1 MLSNNIFKTLFVQ
14 YHYLYLISQ
23 LTIDNQT
30 IMKKVSNILARKG
43 SIVIAIDGST
53 TVLDALKLMSEKN
66 IGSVVIIEDGV
77 YAGLL
82 TERDYARKV
91 ILQGKSSLETQVR
104 EIMSTDFPHM
114 IPENS
119 VETCMHVMSE
129 NNIRYLP
136 VFKDNQLC
144 GIISISDVVTETIL
158 SHEETIE
165 HLKSYIQS

>member
-1 MLSNNIFKTLFVQ
+1 
-14 YHYLYLISQ
+14 
-23 LTIDNQT
+23 
-30 IMKKVSNILARKG
+30 MKKVSNILARKG
-43 SIVIAIDGST
+43 SSVIAIDGST
-53 TVLDALKLMSEKN
+53 TVLDALRLMSDRN
-66 IGSVVIIEDGV
+66 IGSVVITEDDV

-104 EIMSTDFPHM
+104 EIMSTHFPHM

-129 NNIRYLP
+129 NNLRYLP
-136 VFKDNQLC
+136 IFSKDDRLC

-165 HLKSYIQS
+165 QLKSYIQS